1 MRHIVA
7 QQLIIAATSVCLAAS
22 GFGPIDPRFV
32 ISGRVEDPLRIRPA
46 NIMLMVGY
54 ERDGLGVAYPVTI
67 AANGTFATN
76 TLLPAKYVL
85 TLVRDPYSA
94 TRKSMPIG
102 LAIAEVVNADVT
114 GVNVTI
120 RPDVTVVGRFR
131 AESGIQLPSGSV
143 VTACLSDEG
152 LRVAAC
158 QVAESAPDGRF
169 LLRNAFGPRF
179 LQVDWPASPTQRNN
193 KPRVLLDGKDVTDV
207 PTDFSANPS
216 ADLQIVLSS
225 PRAK

>member
-1 MRHIVA
+1 MMKA
-7 QQLIIAATSVCLAAS
+7 PAFTIIATAVGLTAVT
-22 GFGPIDPRFV
+22 GFGPIDPRYV

-85 TLVRDPYSA
+85 TLVRDPYTA

-102 LAIAEVVNADVT
+102 LTIAEVVNADVT
-114 GVNVTI
+114 GVNVMI
-120 RPDVTVVGRFR
+120 RPDVTLEGRFR
-131 AESGIQLPSGSV
+131 MEPGAPWPSHIVAS
-143 VTACLSDEG
+143 ACLAEEG
-152 LRVAAC
+152 LRLAAC
-158 QVAESAPDGRF
+158 QVAEGAPEGKF
-169 LLRNAFGPRF
+169 LLRNAFGPRV
-179 LQVDWPASPTQRNN
+179 LQIDWAPSAMQRYN
-193 KPRVLLDGKDVTDV
+193 KPKVLLDGKDVTDI

-216 ADLQIVLSS
+216 ADLQVVFSS
-225 PRAK
+225 PRGK